1 MEQQKESDKKNNF
14 PPQHQ
19 KQQPGLEHKM
29 NPEPQFM
36 PFYKGVNK
44 FKDQVVLISGG
55 DSGIGRAVSL
65 AFANEGA
72 HIAIIYKSEEDK
84 DAIMTKQMIESFG
97 SHCLLIPGDVSS
109 KKFCIEAVEKTVNSF
124 KRIDILINNAAEQ
137 HVEEEFQNIS
147 EEQLDQ
153 TFKVNIY
160 SQFYL
165 TQAAL
170 KYLPEKTGTIIN
182 NASVNAYKGNSR
194 LMDYTATKGAIVAL
208 TRSLAQNLIEK
219 GIRVNAV
226 APGPIWTPL
235 IPASFD
241 AEEVK
246 NFGKQAPMKR
256 AGQPNEVAGCFTWLA
271 SKEASYVT
279 GQVLHPNGGYI
290 VNS

>member
-1 MEQQKESDKKNNF
+1 MLQNNKSDKNSKF
-14 PPQHQ
+14 PPQEQ
-19 KQQPGLEHKM
+19 QEQPGMEHKM
-29 NPEPQFM
+29 SPEPECM

-72 HIAIIYKSEEDK
+72 HIAIIYKNEDK
-84 DAIMTKQMIESFG
+84 DAIETRQMVENFG
-97 SHCLLIPGDVSS
+97 SQCLLIPGDISDKEVC
-109 KKFCIEAVEKTVNSF
+109 FEAVEKTYKQF
-124 KRIDILINNAAEQ
+124 KRLDILINNAAEQ
-137 HVEEEFQNIS
+137 HVQYDFEKIS

-153 TFKVNIY
+153 TFRVNIY
-160 SQFYL
+160 SQFFL

-170 KYLPEKTGTIIN
+170 KYLPEKTGNIIN
-182 NASVNAYKGNSR
+182 NASVNAYKGNAK

-208 TRSLAQNLIEK
+208 TRSLSQSLIER

-241 AEEVK
+241 KETVK
-246 NFGKQAPMKR
+246 DFGKQAPMKR
-256 AGQPNEVAGCFTWLA
+256 AGQPNEVAGAFTWLA

>member
-1 MEQQKESDKKNNF
+1 MEQQKETEKNKAF

-19 KQQPGLEHKM
+19 KEQPGLEHKM
-29 NPEPQFM
+29 SPEPQFM
-36 PFYKGVNK
+36 PFYKGVDK

-55 DSGIGRAVSL
+55 DSGIGRAVSI

-72 HIAIIYKSEEDK
+72 HVAIIYKGEEDK
-84 DAIMTKQMIESFG
+84 DAIETKQIIESYG
-97 SHCLLIPGDVSS
+97 TKCLLLPGDVS
-109 KKFCIEAVEKTVNSF
+109 KKSFCEEAVSKTMKTF
-124 KRIDILINNAAEQ
+124 RRIDILINNAAEQ
-137 HVEEEFQNIS
+137 FVEYDFEKIP
-147 EEQLDQ
+147 EEQLDH
-153 TFKVNIY
+153 TFRTNIY
-160 SQFYL
+160 SQFFL

-170 KYLPEKTGTIIN
+170 PHLPEKTGTIIN
-182 NASVNAYKGNSR
+182 NASVNAYKGNPK

-208 TRSLAQNLIEK
+208 TRSLAQNLMERN
-219 GIRVNAV
+219 IRVNAV

-235 IPASFD
+235 IPASFSE
-241 AEEVK
+241 EEVK
-246 NFGKQAPMKR
+246 NFGTQAPMKR

>member
-1 MEQQKESDKKNNF
+1 METQNQKDSKSNF
-14 PPQHQ
+14 PPQRQ
-19 KQQPGLEHKM
+19 SQQPGLEHEM
-29 NPEPQFM
+29 TPEPQFM

-44 FKDQVVLISGG
+44 FKDLVVLITGG

-84 DAIMTKQMIESFG
+84 DAIETKKMAEAFG
-97 SHCLLIPGDVSS
+97 AKCFLLPGDIG
-109 KKFCIEAVEKTVNSF
+109 KKEFCEEAVSTTIKNF
-124 KRIDILINNAAEQ
+124 KRLDILINNAGEQ
-137 HVEEEFQNIS
+137 YVEYDFEKIPE
-147 EEQLDQ
+147 DQ
-153 TFKVNIY
+153 IEHTFRTNIY
-160 SQFYL
+160 SQFFL

-170 KYLPEKTGTIIN
+170 KYLPEKTGVIIN
-182 NASVNAYKGNSR
+182 NASVNAYKGNPK

-208 TRSLAQNLIEK
+208 TRSLAQNLIDK

-235 IPASFD
+235 IPASFSE
-241 AEEVK
+241 EEVK
-246 NFGKQAPMKR
+246 DFGKQAPMKR

-290 VNS
+290 VNA

>member
-1 MEQQKESDKKNNF
+1 MEQKQSEDKQKF

-19 KQQPGLEHKM
+19 QEQPGMEHKM
-29 NPEPQFM
+29 SPEPECV

-44 FKDQVVLISGG
+44 FKDQVVLITGG

-72 HIAIIYKSEEDK
+72 HIAIIYKNEDK
-84 DAIMTKQMIESFG
+84 DAIETKQMVEAYG
-97 SHCLLIPGDVSS
+97 SKCILLPGDISE
-109 KKFCIEAVEKTVNSF
+109 KKFCDKAVEDTYRTF
-124 KRIDILINNAAEQ
+124 KRLDILINNAGEQ
-137 HVEEEFQNIS
+137 HIEEDFTQIS
-147 EEQLDQ
+147 EEQIDQ
-153 TFKVNIY
+153 TFRVNIY
-160 SQFYL
+160 SQFFL

-170 KYLPEKTGTIIN
+170 RYLPEKTGCILN
-182 NASVNAYKGNSR
+182 NASVNAYKGNAK

-208 TRSLAQNLIEK
+208 TRSLATSLVEK

-235 IPASFD
+235 IPASFSED
-241 AEEVK
+241 EVK

-256 AGQPNEVAGCFTWLA
+256 AGQPNEVAGAFTWLA